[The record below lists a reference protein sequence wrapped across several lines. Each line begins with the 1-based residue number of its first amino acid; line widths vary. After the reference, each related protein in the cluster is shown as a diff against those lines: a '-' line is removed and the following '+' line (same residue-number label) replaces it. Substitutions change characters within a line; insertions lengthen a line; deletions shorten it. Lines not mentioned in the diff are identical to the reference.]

1 MFHTTR
7 NLILEKKN
15 THTSPVILPSSILSD
30 VTNYPVVLW
39 STYAMALIHGAYI
52 HGPIFRS
59 RLRRLD
65 SRVYASVFGN
75 SVVDGVR
82 TMDEYR

>member
-1 MFHTTR
+1 
-7 NLILEKKN
+7 
-15 THTSPVILPSSILSD
+15 
-30 VTNYPVVLW
+30 
-39 STYAMALIHGAYI
+39 MALIHGAYI